1 MSRMRAERLNAVL
14 DHIAQ
19 HGSVDVVQLSNRL
32 GVSGATVRRDLRALH
47 DQGLLVRTHGGAMAN
62 NVGLELP
69 IRYKASH
76 HHPEKRRIGLE
87 AAKLVQDGSVVGMTG
102 GTTATEVARA
112 LADRQDITV
121 VTNALNIATELVLR
135 PNIRLLVTG
144 GKARH
149 ASYELVGPTAE
160 ALVAE
165 YHFDV
170 TFVGVDGLTVAEG
183 CTTHDDTEAHT
194 DLAFIRQSRR
204 NVVIADSSK
213 IGKVT
218 FARICD
224 ISAVS
229 DLVTDKDIDPS
240 ALAALRRAGVAVTTA

>member
-1 MSRMRAERLNAVL
+1 MRAERLNAVL
-14 DHIAQ
+14 DDLAQ
-19 HGSVDVVQLSNRL
+19 HGTVDVLALATRL
-32 GVSGATVRRDLRALH
+32 GVSGATIRRDLRALH
-47 DQGLLVRTHGGAMAN
+47 DQGLLVRTHGGAMTN
-62 NVGLELP
+62 DVGLELP

-76 HHPEKRRIGLE
+76 HHPEKRRIGVR
-87 AAKLVQDGSVVGMTG
+87 AAKLVTDGAVIGMTG

-112 LADRQDITV
+112 LPERQNVTV
-121 VTNALNIATELVLR
+121 VTNALNIAAELVLR
-135 PNIRLLVTG
+135 PNIRLLVAG

-160 ALVAE
+160 AMVSE
-165 YHFDV
+165 YHFDI
-170 TFVGVDGLTVAEG
+170 TFIGVDGLTVAEG
-183 CTTHDDTEAHT
+183 CTTHDEMEAHT
-194 DLAFIRQSRR
+194 DLAFIRQSRQ

-229 DLVTDKDIDPS
+229 DLVTDGDIDPD
-240 ALAALRRAGVAVTTA
+240 ALDALRQAGVTVTTA